1 MRSLRISG
9 NRFSLLDVKAEV
21 EREDGSLGTGFDN
34 ITSLELEET
43 LLSWEELAIIL
54 PLFPSLQTLDL
65 SLNRLSSIP
74 QEIGGTPITKILTQ
88 SLTELKLERNILVN
102 ISSILPVSLLPNLQK
117 LLLARNQIS
126 SIHSPDDDL
135 ETPIVF
141 ENIRY
146 LDLSFNSIPTFKFID
161 TINSHFP
168 GVEGLRIT
176 HNPVYEAP
184 GMGSDEA
191 HMLTV
196 GRLSWK
202 VRLLN
207 FTTITIQERTNAEL
221 YYLGRIAKEMAE
233 VMEGEEEGIIA
244 RQHPRWNELCKAHGK
259 PIVNRNPEAN
269 RQSLGKSLISEF
281 KVVYHMAVT
290 LNLHLPSRHRICP

>member
-1 MRSLRISG
+1 
-9 NRFSLLDVKAEV
+9 
-21 EREDGSLGTGFDN
+21 
-34 ITSLELEET
+34 
-43 LLSWEELAIIL
+43 
-54 PLFPSLQTLDL
+54 
-65 SLNRLSSIP
+65 
-74 QEIGGTPITKILTQ
+74 
-88 SLTELKLERNILVN
+88 
-102 ISSILPVSLLPNLQK
+102 
-117 LLLARNQIS
+117 
-126 SIHSPDDDL
+126 
-135 ETPIVF
+135 
-141 ENIRY
+141 
-146 LDLSFNSIPTFKFID
+146 
-161 TINSHFP
+161 
-168 GVEGLRIT
+168 
-176 HNPVYEAP
+176 
-184 GMGSDEA
+184 
-191 HMLTV
+191 MLTV